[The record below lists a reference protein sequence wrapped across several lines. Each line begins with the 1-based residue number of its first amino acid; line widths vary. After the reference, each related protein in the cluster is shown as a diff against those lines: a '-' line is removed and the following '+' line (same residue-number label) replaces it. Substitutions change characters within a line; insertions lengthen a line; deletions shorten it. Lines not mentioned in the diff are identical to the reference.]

1 MSDTPASGPKAP
13 AADRDAQAAGAKATA
28 GADGA
33 AAAHPAGADGAAKA
47 AAKPPARPVSEIRAD
62 IERERAE
69 LARSFEALQGD
80 LDEAVD
86 AGKQRAADTGKKAK
100 IAGPVVAGVVASLVV
115 ARMVFKRRSRNKE

>member
-13 AADRDAQAAGAKATA
+13 AADRDAQAAGAKVTA
-28 GADGA
+28 GADA
-33 AAAHPAGADGAAKA
+33 AAAAAKA
-47 AAKPPARPVSEIRAD
+47 SPKPPARPVSEIRAD
-62 IERERAE
+62 IERERAG

-100 IAGPVVAGVVASLVV
+100 IVGPVVAGVVASLVV
-115 ARMVFKRRSRNKE
+115 ARMVFKRRSRDKE